1 MKLDIPF
8 ELNQKCY
15 IIINEPHYKKIWNPP
30 DYSLGGDVD
39 GPFDRGHYSTKVTYS
54 LKVKETKFNFSL
66 LDKYKI
72 NEIYKQKED
81 ADWALLLN
89 LKESDK

>member
-15 IIINEPHYKKIWNPP
+15 IIIKEPHYEKVWNPP

-81 ADWALLLN
+81 ANWALLL
-89 LKESDK
+89 KERD